1 MIASVEITGVS
12 KVVPGRVVTNFDL
25 EKLVNTSDAWIT
37 KRTGIHT
44 RHISE
49 EETAVDMAV
58 EAAAKAIDHA
68 GMDKKDIG
76 LIIAS
81 TITSEYVTPSMA
93 DYVKRGLDI
102 DAVAMDISA
111 GCTGFVFALITAA
124 SLMDTLNIDNALV
137 IASETLS
144 KYADWTDRRTCV
156 LFGDGAGAV
165 VLKRGAVPC
174 LHFPILEGT
183 ADREDV
189 LYCLREKRSTPFS
202 KAEEPV
208 PEYIHMKGTD
218 VFTYAV
224 SVIEGIL
231 RKLLQKCGD
240 KPYNKIIPHQANEK
254 IIDYVIRKMDM
265 QYDQCYINIGEY
277 ANTSSATIPIAIFD
291 AYEKGWLTKG
301 DRVALVGFGAGL
313 SCGGVVIDWTI

>member
-1 MIASVEITGVS
+1 MIASVQITGVS
-12 KVVPGRVVTNFDL
+12 KVVPGRVVTNLDL
-25 EKLVNTSDAWIT
+25 EKLVDTSDAWIT

-44 RHISE
+44 RHVVE
-49 EETAVDMAV
+49 DETAVGMAL
-58 EAAAKAIDHA
+58 EAAEKAIDHA

-81 TITSEYVTPSMA
+81 TITSDYVTPSMA
-93 DYVKRGLDI
+93 DCVKKGLDI
-102 DAVAMDISA
+102 DAVAMDIGA

-137 IASETLS
+137 IASETLT
-144 KYADWTDRRTCV
+144 KFADWTDRRTCV
-156 LFGDGAGAV
+156 LFGDGAGAM
-165 VLKRGAVPC
+165 VLKRGTAAC
-174 LHFPILEGT
+174 LHHPILEGT

-189 LYCLREKRSTPFS
+189 LYGLREKRSTPFS
-202 KAEEPV
+202 QAQECET
-208 PEYIHMKGTD
+208 EYIHMKGTD

-224 SVIEGIL
+224 SAVEDIL

-254 IIDYVIRKMDM
+254 IIDYVIRKMDI

-277 ANTSSATIPIAIFD
+277 ANTSSATIPIAVFD
-291 AYEKGWLTKG
+291 AYEKGWLVKG

-313 SCGGVVIDWTI
+313 TCGGVVIDWTI

>member
-12 KVVPGRVVTNFDL
+12 KVVPRRVVTNFDL
-25 EKLVNTSDAWIT
+25 EKLVDTSDAWIT

-49 EETAVDMAV
+49 DETAVDMAV
-58 EAAAKAIDHA
+58 EAAAKALDHA
-68 GMDKKDIG
+68 GMDKKDLG

-93 DYVKRGLDI
+93 DYVKKKLDI

-111 GCTGFVFALITAA
+111 GCTGFVFAMITAA

-144 KYADWTDRRTCV
+144 KYTDWTDRRTCV

-165 VLKRGAVPC
+165 VLKRSAVPC
-174 LHFPILEGT
+174 VHFPILEGT
-183 ADREDV
+183 SDREDV
-189 LYCLREKRSTPFS
+189 LYCQREKRSTPFS
-202 KAEEPV
+202 PV
-208 PEYIHMKGTD
+208 EDIAPEYIHMKGTD

-224 SVIEGIL
+224 GAVEGVL

-254 IIDYVIRKMDM
+254 IIDYVIRKMDLDYE
-265 QYDQCYINIGEY
+265 QYFINIGEY

-291 AYEKGWLTKG
+291 AYEKGWLKKG

-313 SCGGVVIDWTI
+313 TCGGVVIDWTI